1 MRGGDPT
8 ARDTSPVLICDLD
21 GTILHGN
28 SFPLWIMYLMF
39 GWLPEP
45 GLPARM
51 MLSLRV
57 QKLLLLR
64 RLGRIDHARLMRGVQ
79 NAWHRANNGAP
90 TSAADRMPSRLRRMV
105 RPSVEPVLQQIA
117 CGEIDAVLA
126 TAAAAEYA
134 RPLGVQLG
142 FSHVLATPCRLP
154 PDGVL
159 NHGAEKLRRVQE
171 FLADRQWAERPRVML
186 TDHLDDLPLL
196 QHCDAVGWFGSSEMM
211 AQAVA
216 ETNGVRFVDC
226 RRLDAAA
233 LTHALAELSAH
244 ASALAPRTLA

>member
-8 ARDTSPVLICDLD
+8 AGDTSPVLICDLD
-21 GTILHGN
+21 GTILFSN
-28 SFPLWIMYLMF
+28 SFPLWIIFLMF

-57 QKLLLLR
+57 QKLLLDR
-64 RLGRIDHARLMRGVQ
+64 RLGRIDHGRLMRGVQ
-79 NAWHRANNGAP
+79 HAWHRASDGAAA
-90 TSAADRMPSRLRRMV
+90 SAADRVTTRLRRLV
-105 RPSVEPVLQQIA
+105 RPSVEPVLHQIA
-117 CGEIDAVLA
+117 SGEIDAVLA

-142 FSHVLATPCRLP
+142 FCHVLATPCRLP
-154 PDGVL
+154 AAGVL
-159 NHGAEKLRRVQE
+159 NRGAEKLRRVQE
-171 FLADRQWAERPRVML
+171 FLADRQWAERPRVLL

-211 AQAVA
+211 ARALT
-216 ETNGVRFVDC
+216 ETKGVRFVDC
-226 RRLDAAA
+226 HRLDAAA
-233 LTHALAELSAH
+233 LTHAVAELSGH
-244 ASALAPRTLA
+244 AAAPADSTLA